1 MNISI
6 EEASK
11 VTASPAREHIASDIQ
26 QWSDYANELQQQ
38 LDQARRKL
46 AEIRTESAAKD
57 DLIFWQSRLLEQ
69 RNEQLAEK
77 ERIIADIAAAPNGG
91 RD

>member
-1 MNISI
+1 MKLTVETENL
-6 EEASK
+6 A
-11 VTASPAREHIASDIQ
+11 TAFSDRQYIASDIQ

-69 RNEQLAEK
+69 RNAQLLEK
-77 ERIIADIAAAPNGG
+77 ERIIADIAGSAPA
-91 RD
+91 